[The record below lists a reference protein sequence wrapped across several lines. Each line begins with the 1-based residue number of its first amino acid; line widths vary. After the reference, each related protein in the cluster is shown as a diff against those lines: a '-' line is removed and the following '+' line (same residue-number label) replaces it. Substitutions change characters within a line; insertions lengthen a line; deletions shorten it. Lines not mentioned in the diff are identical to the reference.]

1 MKKARLENYPEAIQ
15 AIVKYCDAV
24 TNDIQGIKRMPD
36 GRVNTGN
43 SWERINRCQAWFSET
58 WFNGSRVTLV
68 RSYNTIVAFMY
79 DGTLYS
85 LGRYSMTT
93 YQHIRKFR
101 NNYTR
106 DSYNT
111 PEKNLALVDWF

>member
-1 MKKARLENYPEAIQ
+1 MKKAILENYTDDIKTLVTTCYKLSNHLTG
-15 AIVKYCDAV
+15 VKYL
-24 TNDIQGIKRMPD
+24 PEFL
-36 GRVNTGN
+36 GRAIE
-43 SWERINRCQAWFSET
+43 WHRINHCQAWFYET
-58 WFNGSRVTLV
+58 QFNGDRVV
-68 RSYNTIVAFMY
+68 FIRSYNTVVGFLY
-79 DGTLYS
+79 QGTLYS